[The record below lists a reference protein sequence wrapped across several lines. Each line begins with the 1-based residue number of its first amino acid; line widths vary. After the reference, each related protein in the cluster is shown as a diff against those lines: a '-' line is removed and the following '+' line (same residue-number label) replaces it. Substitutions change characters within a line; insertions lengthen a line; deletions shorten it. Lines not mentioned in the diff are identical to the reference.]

1 MHHKMLALVAGAAI
15 SVLMLAPDTALARG
29 GFGSGHF
36 AGFHGAR
43 LGHFGGAHFGG
54 FGGHFARFH
63 RDRDD
68 GRFAGFHGARL
79 GHFGDAHF
87 GGFGGGRGNAV
98 VRPAPVPRPWP

>member
-29 GFGSGHF
+29 GFGGFGSGHF

-54 FGGHFARFH
+54 FGG
-63 RDRDD
+63 
-68 GRFAGFHGARL
+68 
-79 GHFGDAHF
+79 
-87 GGFGGGRGNAV
+87 GRGNTV